1 MLIVAGR
8 AARRAEFASVHVAV
22 TIGARGVLQAPIATR
37 YGKLRKMAA
46 IARDLRVH
54 PFQWKGGHRMR
65 AKTDSSWQTE
75 PTNVGVAVVA
85 SVSEPRLVHLG
96 VAGDALRARA
106 RRVGVALVVTRLAL
120 RLGMT
125 TR

>member
-8 AARRAEFASVHVAV
+8 AVRRAEFASVRVAV
-22 TIGARGVLQAPIATR
+22 TIGARGVLQTPIATR

-75 PTNVGVAVVA
+75 PTNVGVAVLAPVA
-85 SVSEPRLVHLG
+85 ELGWCTCAWQATHSAPALGGLVLP
-96 VAGDALRARA
+96 LS
-106 RRVGVALVVTRLAL
+106 
-120 RLGMT
+120 
-125 TR
+125 